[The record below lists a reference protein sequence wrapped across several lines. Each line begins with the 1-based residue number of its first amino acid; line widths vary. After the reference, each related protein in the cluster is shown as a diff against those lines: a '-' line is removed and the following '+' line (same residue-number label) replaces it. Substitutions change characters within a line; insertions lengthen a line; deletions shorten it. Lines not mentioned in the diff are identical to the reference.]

1 MVGEDVIEELSLMEL
16 LLLMMPVKDDGVF
29 GPGLVGADLPPTKCS
44 DIFGGNTG
52 AIFPDWDSKFC
63 VGSVHLQPVAV
74 HF

>member
-1 MVGEDVIEELSLMEL
+1 MVGEEVKEELSLMEL
-16 LLLMMPVKDDGVF
+16 LLTLMPVKDDGAF
-29 GPGLVGADLPPTKCS
+29 DPCVGADFPPTNVS